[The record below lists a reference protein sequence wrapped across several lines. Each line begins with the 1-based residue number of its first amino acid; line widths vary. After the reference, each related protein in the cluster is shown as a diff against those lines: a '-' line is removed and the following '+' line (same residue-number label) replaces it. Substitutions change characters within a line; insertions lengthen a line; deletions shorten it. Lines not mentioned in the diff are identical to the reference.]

1 VTADEV
7 VAATGAPLAVADDL
21 REMLLPTTV

>member
-7 VAATGAPLAVADDL
+7 VAATDAPLAVADDL
-21 REMLLPTTV
+21 REMPLPATV